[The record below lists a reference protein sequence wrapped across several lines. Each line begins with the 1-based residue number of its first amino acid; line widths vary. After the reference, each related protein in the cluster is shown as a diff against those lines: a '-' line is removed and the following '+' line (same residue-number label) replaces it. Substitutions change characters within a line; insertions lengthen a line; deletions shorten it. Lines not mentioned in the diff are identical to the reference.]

1 MIRLLLVDDQEMVR
15 AGLRLI
21 LSAEDDL
28 EIVGEAP
35 DGRTGVEAARTLAPD
50 VVLMDVRMPVMDG
63 IEATR
68 QLTGGSSG
76 SGEPAGPGG
85 PAGGPDAD
93 GPAHRVL
100 ALTTF
105 EDDDVLWGVIEAGAA
120 GFVLK
125 DAPTADLVGAVRV
138 TARGGT
144 WLDPRV
150 ADRVLG
156 AVRRRPRAAD
166 PASSVDPLTERELEV
181 LRLVASGANNP
192 EIAEAL
198 YLSERTVKGHISA
211 IFLKLGVRDRPAA
224 IIRAYDAGI
233 VSPRSAS

>member
-1 MIRLLLVDDQEMVR
+1 VIRLLLVDDQELVR

-21 LSAEDDL
+21 LSAEEDL
-28 EIVGEAP
+28 EVVGEAP
-35 DGRTGVEAARTLAPD
+35 DGRTGVDAARRLRPD

-68 QLTGGSSG
+68 RLV
-76 SGEPAGPGG
+76 
-85 PAGGPDAD
+85 AD
-93 GPAHRVL
+93 DDHRVL

-105 EDDDVLWGVIEAGAA
+105 EDDEVVWGVIEAGAA

-125 DAPTADLVGAVRV
+125 DAPAADLVGAIRV
-138 TARGGT
+138 TARGGS

-150 ADRVLG
+150 ADRVLT
-156 AVRRRPRAAD
+156 VLRRRPGAVTSAAGR
-166 PASSVDPLTERELEV
+166 PVDPLTEREREV
-181 LRLVASGANNP
+181 LRLVASGANNA
-192 EIAEAL
+192 EIAESL

-211 IFLKLGVRDRPAA
+211 IFAKLGVRDRPAA

-233 VSPRSAS
+233 VTPRA

>member
-1 MIRLLLVDDQEMVR
+1 MIRLLMVDDQELVR

-28 EIVGEAP
+28 EVVGEAA
-35 DGRTGVEAARTLAPD
+35 DGRAGVDAARRLTPD

-68 QLTGGSSG
+68 QL
-76 SGEPAGPGG
+76 A
-85 PAGGPDAD
+85 AD
-93 GPAHRVL
+93 GDHRVL

-105 EDDDVLWGVIEAGAA
+105 EDDEVLWGAIEAGAA

-125 DAPTADLVGAVRV
+125 DAPAADLVGAIRT
-138 TARGGT
+138 TARGGS

-150 ADRVLG
+150 ADRVLT
-156 AVRRRPRAAD
+156 VLRRRTAAMTS
-166 PASSVDPLTERELEV
+166 PADSAIDPLTEREREV
-181 LRLVASGANNP
+181 LRLVASGANNA
-192 EIAEAL
+192 EIAEGL

-211 IFLKLGVRDRPAA
+211 IFSKLGVRDRAAA

-233 VSPRSAS
+233 VTPRA

>member
-1 MIRLLLVDDQEMVR
+1 MIRLLLVDDQELVR

-28 EIVGEAP
+28 EVVGEAP
-35 DGRTGVEAARTLAPD
+35 DGRAGVDAARTLTPD

-68 QLTGGSSG
+68 RLAAEG
-76 SGEPAGPGG
+76 
-85 PAGGPDAD
+85 D
-93 GPAHRVL
+93 HRVL

-105 EDDDVLWGVIEAGAA
+105 EDDEVLWGVIEAGAA

-125 DAPTADLVGAVRV
+125 DAAAADLVGAIRV
-138 TARGGT
+138 TARGGS

-150 ADRVLG
+150 ASRVLTVLRQQPG
-156 AVRRRPRAAD
+156 AVTSTAD
-166 PASSVDPLTERELEV
+166 SHVDPLTEREREV
-181 LRLVASGANNP
+181 LRLVASGANNA
-192 EIAEAL
+192 EIAGSL

-211 IFLKLGVRDRPAA
+211 IFAKLGVRDRPAA

-233 VSPRSAS
+233 VTPRA

>member
-1 MIRLLLVDDQEMVR
+1 MIRVLLVDDQELVR

-28 EIVGEAP
+28 NVVGEAS
-35 DGRTGVEAARTLAPD
+35 DGRAGVEAARSLGPD
-50 VVLMDVRMPVMDG
+50 VVLMDVRMPVLDG

-68 QLTGGSSG
+68 ELV
-76 SGEPAGPGG
+76 
-85 PAGGPDAD
+85 AD
-93 GPAHRVL
+93 GVHRVL

-105 EDDDVLWGVIEAGAA
+105 EDDDVVWGVIEAGAA

-125 DAPTADLVGAVRV
+125 DAPAADLVGAIRV
-138 TARGGT
+138 TARGGS

-150 ADRVLG
+150 ADRVL
-156 AVRRRPRAAD
+156 AALRRRAAGRG
-166 PASSVDPLTERELEV
+166 PATGPAAAPLTERELDV
-181 LRLVASGANNP
+181 LRLVASGANNA
-192 EIAEAL
+192 EIAESL

-211 IFLKLGVRDRPAA
+211 IFGKLGVRDRPAA

-233 VSPRSAS
+233 VSPWS

>member
-1 MIRLLLVDDQEMVR
+1 MIRLLLVDDQELVR

-28 EIVGEAP
+28 EVVGEAQ
-35 DGRTGVEAARTLAPD
+35 DGRAGVDAARTLTPD

-68 QLTGGSSG
+68 RL
-76 SGEPAGPGG
+76 A
-85 PAGGPDAD
+85 AD
-93 GPAHRVL
+93 GDHRVL

-105 EDDDVLWGVIEAGAA
+105 EDDDVLWGIIEAGAA

-125 DAPTADLVGAVRV
+125 DVPAADLVGAIRV
-138 TARGGT
+138 TARGGS

-150 ADRVLG
+150 ADRVLTVLRQRPG
-156 AVRRRPRAAD
+156 AVASAAD
-166 PASSVDPLTERELEV
+166 HPIDPLTEREREV
-181 LRLVASGANNP
+181 LRLVASGANNA
-192 EIAEAL
+192 EIAESL
-198 YLSERTVKGHISA
+198 YVSERTVKGHISA
-211 IFLKLGVRDRPAA
+211 IFAKLGVRDRAAA

-233 VSPRSAS
+233 VTPRA

>member
-1 MIRLLLVDDQEMVR
+1 MIRVLLVDDQELVR

-28 EIVGEAP
+28 NVVGEAS
-35 DGRTGVEAARTLAPD
+35 DGRAGVEAARSLGPD
-50 VVLMDVRMPVMDG
+50 VVLMDVRMPVLDG

-68 QLTGGSSG
+68 ELV
-76 SGEPAGPGG
+76 
-85 PAGGPDAD
+85 AD
-93 GPAHRVL
+93 GVHRVL

-105 EDDDVLWGVIEAGAA
+105 EDDDVVWGVIEAGAA

-125 DAPTADLVGAVRV
+125 DAPAADLVGAIRV
-138 TARGGT
+138 TARGGS

-150 ADRVLG
+150 ADRVLT
-156 AVRRRPRAAD
+156 ALRRRAAGRR
-166 PASSVDPLTERELEV
+166 PAAGPAAAALTERELEV
-181 LRLVASGANNP
+181 LRLVASGANNA
-192 EIAEAL
+192 EIAESL

-211 IFLKLGVRDRPAA
+211 IFGKLGVRDRPAA

-233 VSPRSAS
+233 VSPWS

>member
-1 MIRLLLVDDQEMVR
+1 VIRLLLVDDQELVR

-28 EIVGEAP
+28 QVVGEAP
-35 DGRTGVEAARTLAPD
+35 DGQTGVAAARALAPD

-68 QLTGGSSG
+68 RLVANG
-76 SGEPAGPGG
+76 
-85 PAGGPDAD
+85 D
-93 GPAHRVL
+93 HRVL

-105 EDDDVLWGVIEAGAA
+105 EDDEVLWGVIEAGAA

-125 DAPTADLVGAVRV
+125 DAPAVDIVGAIRV
-138 TARGGT
+138 TARGGS

-150 ADRVLG
+150 ADRVLT
-156 AVRRRPRAAD
+156 VLRRRPAVTTAAD
-166 PASSVDPLTERELEV
+166 RPVAPLTEREREV
-181 LRLVASGANNP
+181 LRLVASGANNT
-192 EIAEAL
+192 EIAASL

-211 IFLKLGVRDRPAA
+211 IFAKLGVRDRPAA

-233 VSPRSAS
+233 VTPRA

>member
-1 MIRLLLVDDQEMVR
+1 MIRLLLVDDQELVR

-28 EIVGEAP
+28 EVIGEAA
-35 DGRTGVEAARTLAPD
+35 DGRAGVDAATALTPD

-68 QLTGGSSG
+68 RL
-76 SGEPAGPGG
+76 AR
-85 PAGGPDAD
+85 D
-93 GPAHRVL
+93 GDHRVL

-105 EDDDVLWGVIEAGAA
+105 EDDEVLWGVIEAGAA

-125 DAPTADLVGAVRV
+125 DAPAADLVGAIHV
-138 TARGGT
+138 TARGGS

-150 ADRVLG
+150 ADRVLTVLRRTPG
-156 AVRRRPRAAD
+156 A
-166 PASSVDPLTERELEV
+166 ASSTSDRQVDPLTEREREV

-211 IFLKLGVRDRPAA
+211 IFTKLGVRDRPAA

-233 VSPRSAS
+233 VTPRG

>member
-1 MIRLLLVDDQEMVR
+1 VIRLLLVDDQELVR

-28 EIVGEAP
+28 EVVGEAA
-35 DGRTGVEAARTLAPD
+35 DGRAGVDAANTLTPD

-68 QLTGGSSG
+68 RL
-76 SGEPAGPGG
+76 AR
-85 PAGGPDAD
+85 D
-93 GPAHRVL
+93 GDQRVL

-105 EDDDVLWGVIEAGAA
+105 EDDEVLWGVIEAGAA

-125 DAPTADLVGAVRV
+125 DAPAVDLVGAIRV
-138 TARGGT
+138 TARGGS

-150 ADRVLG
+150 ADRVLT
-156 AVRRRPRAAD
+156 VLRRRPGGITSAVGS
-166 PASSVDPLTERELEV
+166 PVDPLTEREREV
-181 LRLVASGANNP
+181 LRLVATGANNA
-192 EIAEAL
+192 EIAGEL

-211 IFLKLGVRDRPAA
+211 IFSKLGVRDRAAA

-233 VSPRSAS
+233 VTPRA

>member
-1 MIRLLLVDDQEMVR
+1 VIRLLLVDDQELVR

-28 EIVGEAP
+28 EVVGEAA
-35 DGRTGVEAARTLAPD
+35 DGRAGVDAANTLRPD

-68 QLTGGSSG
+68 RL
-76 SGEPAGPGG
+76 AR
-85 PAGGPDAD
+85 D
-93 GPAHRVL
+93 GDHRVL

-105 EDDDVLWGVIEAGAA
+105 EDDEVVWGVIEAGAA

-125 DAPTADLVGAVRV
+125 DAPAAELVGAIRV
-138 TARGGT
+138 TARGGS

-150 ADRVLG
+150 ADRVLT
-156 AVRRRPRAAD
+156 VLRRRPGGVTSAAVS
-166 PASSVDPLTERELEV
+166 PVDPLTEREREV
-181 LRLVASGANNP
+181 LRLVATGANNA
-192 EIAEAL
+192 EIAGEL

-211 IFLKLGVRDRPAA
+211 IFSKLGVRDRAAA

-233 VSPRSAS
+233 VTPRA

>member
-1 MIRLLLVDDQEMVR
+1 VIRILLVDDQELVR

-28 EIVGEAP
+28 EIAGEAP
-35 DGRTGVEAARTLAPD
+35 DGRAGVEAAGALGPD
-50 VVLMDVRMPVMDG
+50 VVLMDVRMPVLDG

-68 QLTGGSSG
+68 QLG
-76 SGEPAGPGG
+76 
-85 PAGGPDAD
+85 AD
-93 GPAHRVL
+93 HRVL

-125 DAPTADLVGAVRV
+125 DAPAADLVSAVRV
-138 TARGGT
+138 TARGGS

-150 ADRVLG
+150 AGRVMGTL
-156 AVRRRPRAAD
+156 RRRPGAAETTG
-166 PASSVDPLTERELEV
+166 AAHSIEPLTDRELEV
-181 LRLVASGANNP
+181 LRLVASGANN
-192 EIAEAL
+192 AEVAAAL
-198 YLSERTVKGHISA
+198 YLSERTVKGHISS

-224 IIRAYDAGI
+224 IIRAYDAGL
-233 VSPRSAS
+233 VTPRS

>member
-1 MIRLLLVDDQEMVR
+1 MIRLLLVDDQELVR

-21 LSAEDDL
+21 LSAEDDM

-35 DGRTGVEAARTLAPD
+35 DGRAGVDAARGLSPD
-50 VVLMDVRMPVMDG
+50 VVLMDVRMPVLDG

-68 QLTGGSSG
+68 ELVRGYGGENESC
-76 SGEPAGPGG
+76 
-85 PAGGPDAD
+85 
-93 GPAHRVL
+93 RVL

-125 DAPTADLVGAVRV
+125 DAPAADLVGAIRV
-138 TARGGT
+138 TARGGS

-150 ADRVLG
+150 ADRVL
-156 AVRRRPRAAD
+156 ATLRQRPEAMG
-166 PASSVDPLTERELEV
+166 PEPSVDPLTARELEV
-181 LRLVASGANNP
+181 LRLVASGASNP
-192 EIAEAL
+192 EIARSL
-198 YLSERTVKGHISA
+198 YLSERTVKGHISS
-211 IFLKLGVRDRPAA
+211 IFLKLDVRDRAAA

-233 VSPRSAS
+233 VVPRSWPNG

>member
-1 MIRLLLVDDQEMVR
+1 MIRVLLVDDQELVR

-28 EIVGEAP
+28 NVVGEAS
-35 DGRTGVEAARTLAPD
+35 DGRAGVEAARSLGPD
-50 VVLMDVRMPVMDG
+50 VVLMDVRMPVLDG

-68 QLTGGSSG
+68 ELV
-76 SGEPAGPGG
+76 
-85 PAGGPDAD
+85 AD
-93 GPAHRVL
+93 GVHRVL

-105 EDDDVLWGVIEAGAA
+105 EDDDVVWGVIEAGAA

-125 DAPTADLVGAVRV
+125 DAPAADLVGAIRV
-138 TARGGT
+138 TARGGS

-150 ADRVLG
+150 ADRVL
-156 AVRRRPRAAD
+156 AALRRRAAGRG
-166 PASSVDPLTERELEV
+166 PATGPAAAPLTERELDV
-181 LRLVASGANNP
+181 LRLVASGANNA
-192 EIAEAL
+192 EIAESL

-211 IFLKLGVRDRPAA
+211 IFGKLGVRDRPAA

-233 VSPRSAS
+233 VSPRS

>member
-1 MIRLLLVDDQEMVR
+1 VIRLLLVDDQELVR

-28 EIVGEAP
+28 EVVGEAP
-35 DGRTGVEAARTLAPD
+35 DGRAGVDAARRLTPD

-68 QLTGGSSG
+68 RL
-76 SGEPAGPGG
+76 A
-85 PAGGPDAD
+85 AD
-93 GPAHRVL
+93 GDHRVL

-105 EDDDVLWGVIEAGAA
+105 EDDEVLWGVIEAGAA

-125 DAPTADLVGAVRV
+125 DAPAADLVGAIRV
-138 TARGGT
+138 TARGGS
-144 WLDPRV
+144 WLDPTV
-150 ADRVLG
+150 ADRVLT
-156 AVRRRPRAAD
+156 VLRRRPGGVTAAAGS
-166 PASSVDPLTERELEV
+166 PVDPLTEREREV
-181 LRLVASGANNP
+181 LRLVATGANNA
-192 EIAEAL
+192 EIADEL

-211 IFLKLGVRDRPAA
+211 IFSKLGVRDRAAA

-233 VSPRSAS
+233 VTPKA

>member
-1 MIRLLLVDDQEMVR
+1 VIRILLVDDQELVR

-28 EIVGEAP
+28 EIAGEAP
-35 DGRTGVEAARTLAPD
+35 DGRAGVEAAGALRPD
-50 VVLMDVRMPVMDG
+50 VVLMDVRMPVLDG

-68 QLTGGSSG
+68 TLG
-76 SGEPAGPGG
+76 
-85 PAGGPDAD
+85 AD
-93 GPAHRVL
+93 HRVL

-125 DAPTADLVGAVRV
+125 DAPAADLVSAVRV
-138 TARGGT
+138 TARGGS

-150 ADRVLG
+150 AGRVMATLRNRPAG
-156 AVRRRPRAAD
+156 ADAAD
-166 PASSVDPLTERELEV
+166 AAARSIEPLSDRELEV
-181 LRLVASGANNP
+181 LRLVASGANNA
-192 EIAEAL
+192 EIAQAL
-198 YLSERTVKGHISA
+198 YLSERTVKGHISS
-211 IFLKLGVRDRPAA
+211 IFLKLNVRDRPAA

-233 VSPRSAS
+233 VTPGQPR

>member
-1 MIRLLLVDDQEMVR
+1 VTRLLLVDDQELVR

-28 EIVGEAP
+28 EVVGEAP
-35 DGRTGVEAARTLAPD
+35 DGRAGVTAARALTPD

-68 QLTGGSSG
+68 RL
-76 SGEPAGPGG
+76 A
-85 PAGGPDAD
+85 AGG
-93 GPAHRVL
+93 GHRVL

-105 EDDDVLWGVIEAGAA
+105 EDDEVLWGVIEAGAA

-125 DAPTADLVGAVRV
+125 DAPAADLVGAVRA
-138 TARGGT
+138 TARGGS

-150 ADRVLG
+150 ADRVLT
-156 AVRRRPRAAD
+156 VLRRRPAGVMSAAGS
-166 PASSVDPLTERELEV
+166 PVDPLTEREREV
-181 LRLVASGANNP
+181 LRLVASGANNA

-211 IFLKLGVRDRPAA
+211 IFAKLGVRDRPAA

-233 VSPRSAS
+233 VTPRA

>member
-1 MIRLLLVDDQEMVR
+1 MIRLLLVDDQELVR

-28 EIVGEAP
+28 DVVGEAA
-35 DGRTGVEAARTLAPD
+35 DGRAGVDAANTLAPD

-68 QLTGGSSG
+68 RL
-76 SGEPAGPGG
+76 AR
-85 PAGGPDAD
+85 D
-93 GPAHRVL
+93 GDHRVL

-105 EDDDVLWGVIEAGAA
+105 EDDEVLWGVIESGAA

-125 DAPTADLVGAVRV
+125 DAPAADLVGAIHV
-138 TARGGT
+138 TARGGS

-150 ADRVLG
+150 ADRVLT
-156 AVRRRPRAAD
+156 VLRRTPAA
-166 PASSVDPLTERELEV
+166 ASSASDRQVDPLTEREREV

-211 IFLKLGVRDRPAA
+211 IFAKLGVRDRPAA

-233 VSPRSAS
+233 VTPRW

>member
-1 MIRLLLVDDQEMVR
+1 VIRLLLVDDQELVR

-28 EIVGEAP
+28 EVVGEAP
-35 DGRTGVEAARTLAPD
+35 DGQAGVDAARRLTPD

-68 QLTGGSSG
+68 RL
-76 SGEPAGPGG
+76 AR
-85 PAGGPDAD
+85 D
-93 GPAHRVL
+93 GDHRVL

-105 EDDDVLWGVIEAGAA
+105 EDDEVLWGVIEAGAA

-125 DAPTADLVGAVRV
+125 DAPAADLVGAIRV
-138 TARGGT
+138 TARGGS

-150 ADRVLG
+150 ADRVLTVLRNRPGG
-156 AVRRRPRAAD
+156 AAATD
-166 PASSVDPLTERELEV
+166 RQVDPLTEREREV
-181 LRLVASGANNP
+181 LRLVASGANNA

-211 IFLKLGVRDRPAA
+211 IFAKLGVRDRAAA

-233 VSPRSAS
+233 VTPRA

>member
-1 MIRLLLVDDQEMVR
+1 MIRLLLVDDQELVR
-15 AGLRLI
+15 AGMRLI

-28 EIVGEAP
+28 EVVGEAA
-35 DGRTGVEAARTLAPD
+35 DGRAGVDAARALRPD

-68 QLTGGSSG
+68 RL
-76 SGEPAGPGG
+76 AR
-85 PAGGPDAD
+85 D
-93 GPAHRVL
+93 GDHRVL

-105 EDDDVLWGVIEAGAA
+105 EDDEVLWGVIEAGAA

-125 DAPTADLVGAVRV
+125 DVPAADLVGAIHV
-138 TARGGT
+138 TARGGS

-150 ADRVLG
+150 ADRVLT
-156 AVRRRPRAAD
+156 VLRRRPGAASA
-166 PASSVDPLTERELEV
+166 ASDRQVDPLTEREREV

-211 IFLKLGVRDRPAA
+211 IFAKLGVRDRPAA

-233 VSPRSAS
+233 VTPRG

>member
-1 MIRLLLVDDQEMVR
+1 VIRLLLVDDQELVR

-28 EIVGEAP
+28 QVVGEAP
-35 DGRTGVEAARTLAPD
+35 DGRVGIDAARTLAPD

-68 QLTGGSSG
+68 RLV
-76 SGEPAGPGG
+76 
-85 PAGGPDAD
+85 AD
-93 GPAHRVL
+93 GDHRVL

-105 EDDDVLWGVIEAGAA
+105 EDDEVLWGVIEAGAA

-125 DAPTADLVGAVRV
+125 DAPAADLVGAIRV
-138 TARGGT
+138 TARGGS

-150 ADRVLG
+150 ADRVLTVLRQRPG
-156 AVRRRPRAAD
+156 AV
-166 PASSVDPLTERELEV
+166 ASTLDNPVEPLTDRELEV
-181 LRLVASGANNP
+181 LRLVASGANN
-192 EIAEAL
+192 AEVAESL

-211 IFLKLGVRDRPAA
+211 IFAKLGVRDRPAA

-233 VSPRSAS
+233 VTPRS

>member
-1 MIRLLLVDDQEMVR
+1 MIRLLLVDDQELVR

-28 EIVGEAP
+28 TIAGEAP
-35 DGRTGVEAARTLAPD
+35 DGRSGVEAARALAPD
-50 VVLMDVRMPVMDG
+50 VVLMDVRMPVLDG

-68 QLTGGSSG
+68 ELVHGL
-76 SGEPAGPGG
+76 EEEEE
-85 PAGGPDAD
+85 
-93 GPAHRVL
+93 AHRVL

-125 DAPTADLVGAVRV
+125 DAPAADLVSAVRV
-138 TARGGT
+138 TARGGS

-156 AVRRRPRAAD
+156 TLRHRTSTTTE
-166 PASSVDPLTERELEV
+166 SSVDPLTEREEEV
-181 LRLVASGANNP
+181 LRLVASGSNNQ
-192 EIAEAL
+192 EIAESL

-211 IFLKLGVRDRPAA
+211 IFFKLGVRDRAAA
-224 IIRAYDAGI
+224 IIRAYDAG
-233 VSPRSAS
+233 VVVPRSWPNG